1 MNTLKK
7 LYYFTYAVVAIVIT
21 CILFFNVSLVE
32 MLGQEGTVSFWMIVT
47 LLLLTMLTIG
57 VIGDYLETRSLGKK
71 VAQMTK
77 ENTQLKASLYEKMRT
92 PTGEASTEVAPPSRP
107 SWLSRMG
114 LSGKSEGDLPNPS
127 ETNN

>member
-1 MNTLKK
+1 MMNTLKK

-21 CILFFNVSLVE
+21 CILFFNVSLEE
-32 MLGQEGTVSFWMIVT
+32 MLGLEGTVTFWMIVA

-57 VIGDYLETRSLGKK
+57 VVGDYIETRSLGKK

-77 ENTQLKASLYEKMRT
+77 ENTQLKARLYEKMHSSA
-92 PTGEASTEVAPPSRP
+92 GEASTDVSPPSRP

-114 LSGKSEGDLPNPS
+114 LSGKSDLPNPS